1 MVKLRTSGDSFNENG
16 LLHLLQ
22 ALLMFKKHLSMACSL
37 NNLFLPKYKTLTI
50 IVFINNIT
58 GFLISFLF
66 YVCFYNTGYLIYQYK
81 NY

>member
-1 MVKLRTSGDSFNENG
+1 MVKLRTSDDSFNENG

-22 ALLMFKKHLSMACSL
+22 VLLMFKKHLSVACSL
-37 NNLFLPKYKTLTI
+37 NNLILLKYKTLTI
-50 IVFINNIT
+50 IVFKNNIT

-66 YVCFYNTGYLIYQYK
+66 YVCSYNTGYLIYQYK

>member
-1 MVKLRTSGDSFNENG
+1 MVKLRKSGDSFNENG

-22 ALLMFKKHLSMACSL
+22 VFLMFKKHLSVACSL
-37 NNLFLPKYKTLTI
+37 NKLILPKYKTLTI

-58 GFLISFLF
+58 GFPISFLF